1 MESLL
6 DKVCGQHNWKCF
18 IINLKRATK
27 RREQVSQFLKDIGLQ
42 SFEFFEAV
50 DKIDLMKQGEQTLKY
65 NAKINGNHEY
75 GVTACKMSHEN
86 LYDYFLDTCKEEYL
100 FVLEDD
106 AGFVLDYSGF
116 GKNPHFQ
123 NYRNLEIFMN
133 ELSQVPKH
141 IWNSITFGLSYNV
154 SFPFT
159 DNITLTRRTDLTHAM
174 IFNRSACHYMLGVIN
189 DRRYYEMPVD
199 HVMSVLRGNNTLVT
213 LSPKETIID
222 QVNNQESFIWEKVSI
237 NQESSNEEK

>member
-27 RREQVSQFLKDIGLQ
+27 RREQISLFLKEIGLQ
-42 SFEFFEAV
+42 TFEFFEAV
-50 DKIDLMKQGEQTLKY
+50 DKIDLIKQGEDKLKY
-65 NAKINGNHEY
+65 NAKINGKHVF

-86 LYDYFLDTCKEEYL
+86 LYNHFLNTCKEEYL
-100 FVLEDD
+100 FILEDD
-106 AGFVLDYSGF
+106 AGFVLDHSGF
-116 GKNPHFQ
+116 GKNPEFQ
-123 NYRNLEIFMN
+123 NVKNLEIFMN

-141 IWNSITFGLSYNV
+141 IWNSITFGLSYNT
-154 SFPFT
+154 SFKFT
-159 DNITLTRRTDLTHAM
+159 ENITLTRRTDLTHAM

-189 DRRYYEMPVD
+189 DRRYYDMPID
-199 HVMSVLRGNNTLVT
+199 HVTSVLRGNNTLIT

-222 QVNNQESFIWEKVSI
+222 QINNQESFIWEKVSI
-237 NQESSNEEK
+237 NDENSDSQ